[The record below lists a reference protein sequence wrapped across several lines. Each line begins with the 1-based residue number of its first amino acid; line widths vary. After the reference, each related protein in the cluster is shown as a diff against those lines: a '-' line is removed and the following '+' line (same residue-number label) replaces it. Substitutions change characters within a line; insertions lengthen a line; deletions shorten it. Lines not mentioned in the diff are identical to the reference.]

1 MKFLIES
8 LLKLDTYNQLKQ
20 SIDKN
25 ESPLLAL
32 GVIDSQKCHL
42 MYALN
47 QHLNRPIL
55 IITNNDLRVKEIYED
70 IQYFSQNNAV
80 IYPSKD
86 IIFYTADVHSLDIVK
101 KRISVI
107 KSILSNEIPIIILSV
122 EALFDRLIKK
132 DIFSSFIMNLT
143 QTQTISLDEL
153 INKLLLMGYERTDLV
168 EGQGQFAVRG
178 GIVDIFPI
186 TEENAVRIEF
196 WDDEID
202 NIRIIDAYSQ
212 RSIEKIESITILPTK
227 ELVYDDRQV
236 NLALKKIEQE
246 YNLVLD
252 KLNKLDLEDEKR
264 NLKENIEEVIEA
276 LKTKNR
282 FKSEERFIKYF
293 YEDTVTL
300 FDYMPKNTI
309 IFWDEI
315 PRIESKAE
323 SVLREYEE
331 SIKSHIEKGYLLP
344 NQMQMVFNYKDIL
357 DIAKNYTQVLLMNIE
372 QPLEDFQIKKV
383 IEFDI
388 SSANTFKQRIDLLE
402 KDLKKW
408 KKQNY
413 KIVILSGTRTKGEML
428 QKEFLSVNIESVFIS
443 NLERDLKAGEIVIT
457 NGSIQKGFEYKDIK
471 LIVISDK
478 ELFGTEKKK
487 RSSKKKRKGSKIESF
502 TDLKVGDYVVHDN
515 YGIGIY
521 RGIEKMFI
529 DGINKDYLKIKF
541 ADDGSLYVPINQMD
555 MIQKYIGA
563 EGKQPKLNKLGG
575 AEWGK
580 AKARVRGAVKD
591 LAKDLVQLYSKR
603 QASKGFIY
611 SSDTQWQK
619 EFEDMFPYDETEDQ
633 LAAIEDVKKDM
644 EAGKVMDRL
653 ICGDVGYGKT
663 EVAIRAAFKAI
674 QDGKQVAYL
683 VPTTILA
690 QQHYNTF
697 VQRMKDFPIKIS
709 MISRFRTT
717 TQQQKTINELKNG
730 NIDILIGTHR
740 ILSKD
745 VVFKDIGL
753 IIIDEEQR
761 FGVLHKER
769 LKKIK
774 ENVDVLTL
782 TATPIPRTLHM
793 SLSGIRDMSIL
804 EEPPQERQPVQTYV
818 MRYDSIFVKDA
829 ILRELGR
836 GGQVFYLHNRIRNI
850 SEVAGKLKTLVPE
863 ARITFAHGQMSEREL
878 EKVMMDYVDKQIDVL
893 VCTTIIETGLDIS
906 NANTIIVQDADRM
919 GLAQLYQ
926 LRGRVGRSNRIGY
939 AYFMYQ
945 KDKVL
950 AEVAE
955 KRLQAIKEFTEFGSG
970 FKIAMRDLE
979 IRGAGNLLGAEQH
992 GHMDTVGYDMYCKIL
1007 NETIKQLQGINSE
1020 EEFETSIDI
1029 NINAYIPSEYI
1040 ENEEQKLEIYKKIS
1054 SIKTYEDFLDVQE
1067 EIEDRYGDI
1076 PTSVQNLLDIAL
1088 IKSQA
1093 HSINIISINQ
1103 KIDKLIITYKN
1114 QTFIKEETIIKL
1126 IKDYKNKLLFTSAGN
1141 PYITLKLTSVA
1152 ANEIIRNI
1160 KLLLQQLKC

>member
-1 MKFLIES
+1 MKPLIEP
-8 LLKLDTYNQLKQ
+8 LLELDTYNQLKQ
-20 SIDKN
+20 SIIKN
-25 ESPLLAL
+25 ETPLLTL
-32 GVIDSQKCHL
+32 GVLDSQKCHL

-47 QHLNRPIL
+47 QHLDRPIL
-55 IITNNDLRVKEIYED
+55 VITSNDLRVKEISED
-70 IQYFSQNNAV
+70 MQYFNQNNVAV
-80 IYPSKD
+80 YPSKD
-86 IIFYTADVHSLDIVK
+86 VIFYTADVHSLDIVK

-107 KSILSNEIPIIILSV
+107 KSTLSNETPIIVLSI

-132 DIFSSFIMNLT
+132 DIFSSFIINLK
-143 QTQTISLDEL
+143 QAQVISLDEL
-153 INKLLLMGYERTDLV
+153 INKLILMGYERTALV

-186 TEENAVRIEF
+186 TEYNPVRIEF
-196 WDDEID
+196 WDNEID
-202 NIRIIDAYSQ
+202 NIRLIDSYSQ
-212 RSIEKIESITILPTK
+212 RSIEKIENIIILPTK
-227 ELVYDDRQV
+227 ELVYDDKQV
-236 NLALKKIEQE
+236 DLALQKIEQE
-246 YNLVLD
+246 YKDVLTR
-252 KLNKLDLEDEKR
+252 LENLDLEDEKK
-264 NLKENIEEVIEA
+264 NLKDNIENIIEA
-276 LKTKNR
+276 LKTKNK
-282 FKSEERFIKYF
+282 FKGEERFIKYF

-300 FDYMPKNTI
+300 LDYMPKNTV
-309 IFWDEI
+309 IFWDEM
-315 PRIESKAE
+315 PRIKEKAKN
-323 SVLREYEE
+323 VLKEYEE

-344 NQMQMVFNYKDIL
+344 NQIQMIFSYEDIL
-357 DIAKNYTQVLLMNIE
+357 DVAKDYTQILLMNIY
-372 QPLEDFQIKKV
+372 QTLNDFPIRKTINFNV
-383 IEFDI
+383 
-388 SSANTFKQRIDLLE
+388 SSANTFKQRINILE
-402 KDLKKW
+402 ENLKKW
-408 KKQNY
+408 KNENY
-413 KIVILSGTRTKGEML
+413 RILILSGTKTKGEML
-428 QKEFLSVNIESVFIS
+428 QREFSDANIESVFIS
-443 NLERDLKAGEIVIT
+443 NLERSLEKGEIVIT
-457 NGSIQKGFEYKDIK
+457 GGSIQKGFEYKDIK
-471 LIVISDK
+471 LVVISDK
-478 ELFGTEKKK
+478 ELFGIEKQK
-487 RSSKKKRKGSKIESF
+487 RKPKKKRKGSKIESF
-502 TDLKVGDYVVHDN
+502 TDLKIGDYVVHDN

-521 RGIEKMFI
+521 RGIEKMFV
-529 DGINKDYLKIKF
+529 DGINKDYLKITF

-580 AKARVRGAVKD
+580 AKAKVKGAVKD

-603 QASKGFIY
+603 QSCKGFIY

-633 LAAIEDVKKDM
+633 LAAIEDVKRDM
-644 EAGKVMDRL
+644 ESGKVMDRL

-697 VQRMKDFPIKIS
+697 VQRMKDFPIKVG
-709 MISRFRTT
+709 MISRFRTI
-717 TQQQKTINELKNG
+717 TQQQKTINELKEG

-804 EEPPQERQPVQTYV
+804 EEPPEERQPVQTYV

-829 ILRELGR
+829 IIRELGR

-850 SEVAGKLKTLVPE
+850 SEVAGKLKNLVPE

-906 NANTIIVQDADRM
+906 NANTIIIQDADHM

-950 AEVAE
+950 PEIAE

-992 GHMDTVGYDMYCKIL
+992 GHMETVGYDMYCKIL
-1007 NETIKQLQGINSE
+1007 NATVKQLQGISTDE
-1020 EEFETSIDI
+1020 DFETNIDI
-1029 NINAYIPSEYI
+1029 NINAYIPSKYI

-1054 SIKTYEDFLDVQE
+1054 SIQTYEDFSDVQE

-1076 PTSVQNLLDIAL
+1076 PASVQNLLDIAFM
-1088 IKSQA
+1088 KSQA
-1093 HSINIISINQ
+1093 HSIGIISISQRIN
-1103 KIDKLIITYKN
+1103 KIIITYKN
-1114 QTFIKEETIIKL
+1114 QSYINEEIIAKL
-1126 IKDYKNKLLFTSAGN
+1126 IKDYKDKLLFTSTGN
-1141 PYITLKLTSVA
+1141 PYITLKLSVTSSS
-1152 ANEIIRNI
+1152 EIIRNI